1 MRQPV
6 PSLQNQ
12 TAAGVATS
20 CTSVARLVDTN
31 VLVYRFDPRDPVKQ
45 GRATSLLEAG
55 LLDRSLRV
63 AHQSIVEFVAVV
75 TRPLQSLGGR
85 ALMSA
90 DEALFEAENLLRQWD
105 ALYPSRDVL
114 TTAMRGMT
122 HYRLPW
128 FDAQIWAIA
137 EVHGLDELLSE
148 DFQHGR
154 HYGRVRAVNPF
165 LEASGVHELP
175 ALYAPTRTR
184 D

>member
-1 MRQPV
+1 
-6 PSLQNQ
+6 
-12 TAAGVATS
+12 
-20 CTSVARLVDTN
+20 
-31 VLVYRFDPRDPVKQ
+31 
-45 GRATSLLEAG
+45 
-55 LLDRSLRV
+55 
-63 AHQSIVEFVAVV
+63 
-75 TRPLQSLGGR
+75 
-85 ALMSA
+85 MSA